1 MSTLLDAKAIFQASS
16 KTASCP
22 VVVKH
27 PVSNKTNGE
36 ASKKRKRSRRS
47 ALSCTAKIYLVA
59 VDVDV
64 DVDVAVA
71 VAVAAVT
78 LSSELSAASNPTVTR
93 PAATGLFLAAF
104 VTLLTMSV
112 TGLAKA
118 GADKRPR
125 AKVTANSFFMEVFLK
140 ERE

>member
-1 MSTLLDAKAIFQASS
+1 
-16 KTASCP
+16 

-27 PVSNKTNGE
+27 PVSSKTNGE

-47 ALSCTAKIYLVA
+47 ALSCTAKDYLVA

-78 LSSELSAASNPTVTR
+78 LSSELSAESNPSAMR
-93 PAATGLFLAAF
+93 PVATGLFLAAF
-104 VTLLTMSV
+104 VTLSTMGSR
-112 TGLAKA
+112 TAKA
-118 GADKRPR
+118 GADKRPS
-125 AKVTANSFFMEVFLK
+125 AKVRANSFFMEVFL
-140 ERE
+140 

>member
-1 MSTLLDAKAIFQASS
+1 MLDAKAIFQASS

-71 VAVAAVT
+71 VAVAVAAVT

-118 GADKRPR
+118 GADKRPS